1 MSESEQYQFKS
12 VAKQF
17 EYEKLSREI
26 DGCTDV
32 DELRKMLKQ
41 YIQLHFRTQ
50 ETLITDLMQGV
61 DRG

>member
-1 MSESEQYQFKS
+1 MSESDQYQFKS

-26 DGCTDV
+26 DGCTDI
-32 DELRKMLKQ
+32 DELKRMLKL

-50 ETLITDLMQGV
+50 ETLITDLMMGA
-61 DRG
+61 